1 MTVDEY
7 IAARKGNI
15 KDLTLKDQEYVL
27 NRMFD
32 EMGVSDGEEPTPSDF
47 RQWLIKAKQDGDRK
61 HTTIADYC
69 SIFRKYCETLGLSGL
84 DEVRRIVENM
94 KPSVS
99 STDYTHGYLSKE
111 QLKRVFD
118 MALPVYN
125 LSFAVAYSFARR
137 RGEVERL
144 KAKDVGEDSISFP
157 ILKKKGLRYVE
168 F

>member
-27 NRMFD
+27 NRMFE
-32 EMGVSDGEEPTPSDF
+32 EMGVDGGEPTPSDF

-94 KPSVS
+94 KPFSIIHGL
-99 STDYTHGYLSKE
+99 YTRLSIQR
-111 QLKRVFD
+111 QLKGVLIWHFQYITCP
-118 MALPVYN
+118 LP
-125 LSFAVAYSFARR
+125 
-137 RGEVERL
+137 
-144 KAKDVGEDSISFP
+144 
-157 ILKKKGLRYVE
+157 
-168 F
+168 